1 MYDGGNRV
9 ERTSD
14 LYSKGIIH
22 RNVESLF
29 SQYKYMMEEI

>member
-22 RNVESLF
+22 RNVGSLF